1 MKAVRKASWI
11 AYLVGGIL
19 NLLAS
24 IGFGIA
30 GLIVM
35 ISGGIAGWGIAND
48 SVTPSSE
55 RPGRHIDPEAAGT
68 AVSAVMAAWG
78 VVFLVFMVF
87 GIVATVLSF
96 KNRTKVQQNT
106 DTIKDHVLAIVFGAL
121 GGVDYVTIA
130 GAVLALVSYH
140 RIRGDDGATT
150 VHVEEVKK

>member
-30 GLIVM
+30 GLIIM
-35 ISGGIAGWGIAND
+35 IGGGIAGWGIAN
-48 SVTPSSE
+48 TSE
-55 RPGRHIDPEAAGT
+55 GPAERIDPEAAGT
-68 AVSAVMAAWG
+68 AILAVTAAWG
-78 VVFLVFMVF
+78 IVFLVFMVF

-140 RIRGDDGATT
+140 RVRGDDGATT

>member
-30 GLIVM
+30 GLIIM
-35 ISGGIAGWGIAND
+35 ISGGIAGWGIANH
-48 SVTPSSE
+48 SVTTSSE
-55 RPGRHIDPEAAGT
+55 NIDPEAAGT
-68 AVSAVMAAWG
+68 AISAVTAAWG
-78 VVFLVFMVF
+78 IVFLVFTVF

-150 VHVEEVKK
+150 VHVEEAKK